1 MPTAATSWGG
11 GGFGIVEGGER
22 RGRIVEGRVRRGGV
36 EVRRGG
42 VEVRRGGARG
52 GWSNGGLI
60 IWSNGG
66 GWIRGWNE

>member
-1 MPTAATSWGG
+1 MCAYRCDKLGG
-11 GGFGIVEGGER
+11 GGVWNCGGWRKE
-22 RGRIVEGRVRRGGV
+22 GRIVEGRVRRG
-36 EVRRGG
+36 GG

-66 GWIRGWNE
+66 GGWIRGWNE